1 MYSIIEHAGF
11 QYKVAAGDTLRVPT
25 LEAEEG
31 KELQLEKVV
40 LFSDGKAASIGRPYV
55 SGAFVKARVTGH
67 GKYDKVIIFKKK
79 RRETYQKK
87 TGHRQK
93 FTSLFV
99 TEIGCGDIRDVYTP
113 REPKPKAVEKEA
125 PPAAAVAAAPAPPP
139 KADAPA
145 KKKKR

>member
-11 QYKVAAGDTLRVPT
+11 QYKVAPGDTVQVPT

-40 LFSDGKAASIGRPYV
+40 LFSDGKETSVGRPYV
-55 SGAFVKARVTGH
+55 SGAFVKARVTGQ

-99 TEIGCGDIRDVYTP
+99 TEIGCGEIRDVYTP
-113 REPKPKAVEKEA
+113 REPKPRAAEKEA
-125 PPAAAVAAAPAPPP
+125 PPAAAVAAAPAPSPAP
-139 KADAPA
+139 APA

>member
-11 QYKVAAGDTLRVPT
+11 QYKVAAGNTLQVPT
-25 LEAEEG
+25 IEAEEG

-40 LFSDGKAASIGRPYV
+40 LFSDGNETSIGHPYV
-55 SGAFVKARVTGH
+55 NGAFVKVRVMGQ

-93 FTSLFV
+93 YTSLLV
-99 TEIGCGDIRDVYTP
+99 TEIGCGDKKDVYIP
-113 REPKPKAVEKEA
+113 RERKPKAVEQA
-125 PPAAAVAAAPAPPP
+125 ASPAPAAVPAPTPAP
-139 KADAPA
+139 APA